1 MTIEN
6 NRGPDP
12 LNFIGE
18 KIKERAEEE
27 IASITNEKKMELKDS
42 TESDNTIQE
51 EKDAS
56 SKDLN

>member
-1 MTIEN
+1 MEKNTSAPNEL
-6 NRGPDP
+6 D
-12 LNFIGE
+12 FIGQ
-18 KIKERAEEE
+18 KIKKRAEEE

>member
-1 MTIEN
+1 MEKNTSAPNEL
-6 NRGPDP
+6 D
-12 LNFIGE
+12 FIGQ

>member
-1 MTIEN
+1 MEKNTSAPNEL
-6 NRGPDP
+6 D
-12 LNFIGE
+12 FIGQ

-56 SKDLN
+56 SKDLK